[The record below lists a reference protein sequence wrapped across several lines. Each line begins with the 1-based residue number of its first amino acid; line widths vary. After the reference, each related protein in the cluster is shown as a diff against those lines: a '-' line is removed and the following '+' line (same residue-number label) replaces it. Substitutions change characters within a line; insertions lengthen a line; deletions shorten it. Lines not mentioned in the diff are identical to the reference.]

1 MPDMGNI
8 RIKDENM
15 NKTTIITNVQTRL
28 FELQDLK
35 YRDFHAKLMP
45 TVNKEKIIGVRTP
58 ALRVFAKKYGKTD
71 EAKEY
76 LQILPHQYYEEN
88 NLHGLLI
95 EQIKDYDICLEE
107 LERFL
112 PYIDNWAT
120 CDLLALHMMKKHRD
134 VFIREIYRWM
144 GSDKPYT
151 IRFGISMLMRHY
163 LDEEFKPE
171 YAEKVASIRSE
182 EYYVNMVRAWY
193 FATAL
198 AKQYEKILPFLE
210 EQRMDIW
217 THNKTIRKSIESYR
231 ITKEQKDYLRT
242 LQIKK

>member
-120 CDLLALHMMKKHRD
+120 CDIPRPKCFAKHKTELLPVIKEWIAS
-134 VFIREIYRWM
+134 
-144 GSDKPYT
+144 GNTYT
-151 IRFGISMLMRHY
+151 IRYGIGTLMSFY
-163 LDEEFKPE
+163 LDEDFKPE
-171 YAEKVASIRSE
+171 YIELVASVQSE
-182 EYYVNMVRAWY
+182 EYYVNMMIAWY
-193 FATAL
+193 LATAL
-198 AKQYEKILPFLE
+198 AKQWDATIPYLE
-210 EQRMDIW
+210 ERKLSPW
-217 THNKTIRKSIESYR
+217 VHRKTIQKAVESYR
-231 ITKEQKDYLRT
+231 ITDEQKVYLKT
-242 LQIKK
+242 LRENC